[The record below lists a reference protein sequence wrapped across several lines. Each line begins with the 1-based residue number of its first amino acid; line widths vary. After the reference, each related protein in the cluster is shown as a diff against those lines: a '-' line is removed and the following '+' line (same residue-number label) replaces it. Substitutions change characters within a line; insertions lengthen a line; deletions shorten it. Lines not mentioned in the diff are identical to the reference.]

1 MFKLEYIN
9 DSGGSIY
16 FGDEVPYK
24 TDGDAPEYVFRENTN
39 FYFLSQK
46 GMDGTAAEAVLMK
59 SPYQRGQTWAGT
71 NVDERLVTVEA
82 ALVAESVGEEERLR
96 RKLIGTMNC
105 LQSGR
110 LVVYG
115 DTFVKQFP
123 EVRIVSGPTF
133 KDQDYTAPDGILF
146 FSFTAV
152 APGNFMED
160 FNGLTFDLAEVWPA
174 FEFDLEFAPDMIFG
188 EMTNGAAHIFNDGD
202 AEAPLIVEI
211 PGPVLTPSVT
221 NQTTGEFIR
230 VHTPIL
236 AGEIMTINTAFG
248 KKSVVIRDES
258 GGERSAFNYIDLES
272 VFFQLRVGENYI
284 RFAAEEG
291 NDEARVRL
299 YYKRLYL
306 GV

>member
-9 DSGGSIY
+9 GDGDSIY
-16 FGDEVPYK
+16 FGDEVPYRI
-24 TDGDAPEYVFRENTN
+24 GGGAPEYVFRENTN

-46 GMDGTAAEAVLMK
+46 GMDGAAAEAMLLK

-82 ALVAESVGEEERLR
+82 ALVAESLEEEERLR

-115 DTFVKQFP
+115 NTFVKAFP

-133 KDQDYTAPDGILF
+133 RDQDYGAPDGILF
-146 FSFTAV
+146 FGFIAV
-152 APGNFMED
+152 VPGNFLED
-160 FNGLTFDLAEVWPA
+160 YEALAFDLTEVVPA
-174 FEFDLEFAPDMIFG
+174 FEFTLEFAPDIIFG
-188 EMTNGAAHIFNDGD
+188 ELTNGAVRIVNDGD
-202 AEAPLIVEI
+202 AEAPLVVEI
-211 PGPVLTPSVT
+211 PGPVLTPSLT
-221 NQTTGEFIR
+221 NLSTGEYIR

-236 AGEIMTINTAFG
+236 AGEVMTINTAFG
-248 KKSVVIRDES
+248 KKSVVIKDQN
-258 GGERSAFNYIDLES
+258 GNERSAFNYIDLDS
-272 VFFQLRVGENYI
+272 VFFQLRAGENNI
-284 RFAAEEG
+284 RFLAEEG
-291 NDEARVRL
+291 NDTAKVRI

>member
-1 MFKLEYIN
+1 MFKLEYVN
-9 DSGGSIY
+9 GSGDSIY

-24 TDGDAPEYVFRENTN
+24 IDGDAPEYVFRENTN

-46 GMDGTAAEAVLMK
+46 GMDGPAAEAMLLK
-59 SPYQRGQTWAGT
+59 SPYQRGQTWAGA
-71 NVDERLVTVEA
+71 NVDERIVSVEACLVTGSVE
-82 ALVAESVGEEERLR
+82 EEERLR
-96 RKLIGTMNC
+96 RELIRTMSC
-105 LQSGR
+105 LGGGR

-115 DTFVKQFP
+115 DTFVKEFP
-123 EVRIVSGPTF
+123 EVHIVSGPTF

-146 FSFTAV
+146 FSFIAV
-152 APGNFMED
+152 APGNFLAD
-160 FNGLTFDLAEVWPA
+160 YNRLTFDMAEVWPR
-174 FEFDLEFAPDMIFG
+174 FEFPLEFAPDIIFG
-188 EMTNGAAHIFNDGD
+188 DMTNGAAHIFNDGD

-221 NQTTGEFIR
+221 NLTTGEFIK

-236 AGEIMTINTAFG
+236 AGEVMTINTAFG

-258 GGERSAFNYIDLES
+258 GNERSAFHYIDLES
-272 VFFQLRVGENYI
+272 VFFQLRVGENYV

-291 NDEARVRL
+291 NDEARVRIW
-299 YYKRLYL
+299 YKRVYL